1 MYSPDFYEIVSEI
14 VSVSCITLLSLFFG
28 RKVAAID
35 GPVYYVRGLL
45 LLLYGLSWA
54 FDLISC
60 MAIST
65 NNGNYISCM
74 IGLFNCVFL
83 HTLTKI
89 VLYLYFI
96 EKTYILSVPKTK
108 RFSSSFYLIGLGLLL
123 PYIGLVIL
131 MIVYRIALVSD
142 EYPYHCSIG
151 FDLPASASILAY
163 DFFINALFAG
173 VFIKYTVSPS
183 NAQQTSHQ
191 STCLHVMAKRSIV
204 VTIVSILMSILN
216 YAVIIMAEGSPRGLM
231 AMTVATFDITV
242 VACVV
247 QWATSH
253 PAEMQTIEK
262 LLQLGNGDKPVKLE
276 IKQHQ
281 EVVVLTEMAQ
291 QRA

>member
-1 MYSPDFYEIVSEI
+1 MYSPDSLEIISEI

-28 RKVAAID
+28 RKLAGID
-35 GPVYYVRGLL
+35 GPVYYNRGLL

-60 MAIST
+60 MSIST

-83 HTLTKI
+83 HTITKI
-89 VLYLYFI
+89 VLYLYLT
-96 EKTYILSVPKTK
+96 EKMYILSVPKGSRLTNPL
-108 RFSSSFYLIGLGLLL
+108 YLISLGLVL
-123 PYIGLVIL
+123 PYIGIVVL
-131 MIVYRIALVSD
+131 MVLMKITIVSTD
-142 EYPYHCSIG
+142 YPYHCNIG
-151 FDLPASASILAY
+151 YQLPATASVLAY
-163 DFFINALFAG
+163 DFIMNLMFAI

-191 STCLHVMAKRSIV
+191 SSSISLMAKRSIV
-204 VTIVSILMSILN
+204 VSIVSLLTSVLNYSIL
-216 YAVIIMAEGSPRGLM
+216 ILSEGGAPRGLM
-231 AMTVATFDITV
+231 TMTVSTLDVTI

-253 PAEMQTIEK
+253 AVEMPTIEK
-262 LLQLGNGDKPVKLE
+262 LLEPGNCDKPVKLE

-281 EVVVLTEMAQ
+281 EVVVLTEME